1 MATGDHDDQQ
11 RQVVEVGDDG
21 HHQAPPSQSMPDMS
35 GAGILKVKCQV
46 DGCKTMVFRTSTTKL
61 LVKT

>member
-21 HHQAPPSQSMPDMS
+21 HHQAPPSEEYARHVRRRYLEGQMS
-35 GAGILKVKCQV
+35 
-46 DGCKTMVFRTSTTKL
+46 S
-61 LVKT
+61 